1 MPRFVIRWWWLPLV
15 ALVLAACSGSA
26 TAPAEPVEPT
36 ESAANTTTA
45 ETDSE
50 PAADEAA
57 DASEPTAASLPDEPP
72 PPGVEREF
80 STDFS
85 QRSIAF
91 DEVLSGGPPKDGIPS
106 IDDPQFVSVEEAD
119 TWLEDDEPVVRIE
132 AGGVAKAYPLQILTW
147 HEIVNDTVGGVPIT
161 VTFCPLCNTAIAF
174 ERTVNGQVLD
184 FGTTGRLRFSNLI
197 MYDRQTETWWQQA
210 TGEGIV
216 GELTDTQLA
225 FYPAEMIA
233 WSDFRQTHPDGK
245 VLSRDTGYD
254 RDYGRNPYAGYDDIN
269 STPFLY
275 EGPTTPGELPA
286 MARVLTV
293 EHGDTAVA
301 YPYEV
306 LQEQRV
312 INDTVNNTEIAV
324 FWESGTASALDT
336 GTIASGRDVGAA
348 NAYLRELDGQTLTF
362 ALEDGQII
370 DQQTGSVWNAR
381 GQSISG
387 ELEGQELEP
396 VVAINHFWF
405 SWAAFKPETRIYQPS

>member
-1 MPRFVIRWWWLPLV
+1 MPELVIRWWWLPLV
-15 ALVLAACSGSA
+15 ALVLVACSGSA
-26 TAPAEPVEPT
+26 AAPAEPVEPT
-36 ESAANTTTA
+36 EPAANTAA
-45 ETDSE
+45 ETGDT
-50 PAADEAA
+50 PAATEAA
-57 DASEPTAASLPDEPP
+57 ADSTPTTTTLPDESP

-85 QRSIAF
+85 QRSISF

-119 TWLEDDEPVVRIE
+119 AWLEDNEPVVRIE
-132 AGGVAKAYPLQILTW
+132 AGGVAKAYPLQVLTW

-216 GELTDTQLA
+216 GELTGTQLD
-225 FYPAEMIA
+225 FYPAELIA
-233 WSDFRQTHPDGK
+233 WSDFRQAHPDGK

-275 EGPTTPGELPA
+275 EGPGTPGQLPA

-293 EHGDTAVA
+293 ERGGEAVA

-312 INDTVNNTEIAV
+312 VNDTVDDTEIAV
-324 FWESGTASALDT
+324 FWEAGTASALDA
-336 GTIASGRDVGAA
+336 GNIASGRDVGTA

-362 ALEDGQII
+362 ALQDGQIV

-381 GQSISG
+381 GQAISG

-396 VVAINHFWF
+396 AVAINHFWF

>member
-1 MPRFVIRWWWLPLV
+1 MPELVIRWWWLPLV
-15 ALVLAACSGSA
+15 ALVLVACSGSA
-26 TAPAEPVEPT
+26 AAPAEPVEPT
-36 ESAANTTTA
+36 EPAANTAA
-45 ETDSE
+45 ETGDT
-50 PAADEAA
+50 PAATEAA
-57 DASEPTAASLPDEPP
+57 ADSTPTTTTLPDESP

-85 QRSIAF
+85 QRSISF

-119 TWLEDDEPVVRIE
+119 AWLEDNEPVVRIE
-132 AGGVAKAYPLQILTW
+132 AGGVAKAYPLQVLTW

-216 GELTDTQLA
+216 GELTGTQLD
-225 FYPAEMIA
+225 FYPAELIA
-233 WSDFRQTHPDGK
+233 WSDFRQAHPDGK

-254 RDYGRNPYAGYDDIN
+254 RDYGRNPYACYDDIN

-275 EGPTTPGELPA
+275 EGPGTPGQLPA

-293 EHGDTAVA
+293 ERGGEAVA

-312 INDTVNNTEIAV
+312 VNDTVDDTEIAV
-324 FWESGTASALDT
+324 FWEAGTASALDA
-336 GTIASGRDVGAA
+336 GNIASGRDVGTA

-362 ALEDGQII
+362 ALQDGQIV

-381 GQSISG
+381 GQAISG

-396 VVAINHFWF
+396 AVAINHFWF